1 MTIIYARY
9 VGPFWSMSV
18 VCDLSG
24 LEQTVQNRSSNR
36 KAVKYITMC
45 NTFTLFNIGR
55 NASIIAEVFRWQFVD
70 ISVSGLSI
78 FSRVSGVQVPIIW
91 WGGLSMST
99 LGHFPGCVCSVMKT
113 RQITIHSVNTQH
125 LSPLSCLWRGDGL
138 SFNSS
143 LSFNFWNCAR
153 QFITHYMLP
162 VNYCLVFDGEC
173 NFWMIIKTCPLG
185 VTSSMV
191 PVWRGVT
198 PHM

>member
-125 LSPLSCLWRGDGL
+125 LSPLSCLWRGDGRTASHCL
-138 SFNSS
+138 LTSEIAPDNS
-143 LSFNFWNCAR
+143 LH
-153 QFITHYMLP
+153 ITCCQLIT
-162 VNYCLVFDGEC
+162 VWCLMENATFG
-173 NFWMIIKTCPLG
+173 W
-185 VTSSMV
+185 
-191 PVWRGVT
+191 
-198 PHM
+198 